1 MPWFCL
7 TLLSAF
13 SLATADAL
21 TKRFF
26 SHLTAYEMGL
36 TRLAYIVPWLLGA
49 MFFIPWV
56 SPDRVF
62 FLCLAAGLPLEVMA
76 LLCNMRA
83 LKSSP
88 LSICLPLLAFTP
100 AFIILTGWIILGE
113 TLTSG
118 GMAGIGLIV
127 LGSYCLNLSLVT
139 QGFLAPLRAIL
150 REPGARY
157 MLLAAAF
164 YSLTATFGKLAILH
178 SNPFTFGITY
188 YLSFIVLVA
197 ACLPFQP
204 HARVKNLR
212 GMPLKG
218 LIVGAFLAASI
229 FAHWV
234 AISQIQAAYM
244 IAVKRTSI
252 LFGILYGAFLF
263 HEERI
268 RERLL
273 GTSIMLIGAAC
284 IAWFG

>member
-1 MPWFCL
+1 MPWFVL
-7 TLLSAF
+7 ALISAF

-21 TKRFF
+21 TKRYF

-36 TRLAYIVPWLLGA
+36 TRLSYVVPWLLGA

-56 SPDRVF
+56 QPDRVF

-83 LKSSP
+83 LKTAP
-88 LSICLPLLAFTP
+88 LSLCLPLLAFTP
-100 AFIILTGWIILGE
+100 AFIILTGRIILGE
-113 TLTSG
+113 ALTLG
-118 GMAGIGLIV
+118 GMAGVGLIV

-139 QGFLAPLRAIL
+139 QGFLAPLKALL

-188 YLSFIVLVA
+188 YLSFIVLVG

-204 HARVKNLR
+204 HTRIKNLGR
-212 GMPLKG
+212 SPLKG

-234 AISQIQAAYM
+234 AIAQVQAAYM
-244 IAVKRTSI
+244 VAVKRTSI
-252 LFGILYGAFLF
+252 LFGVLYGAFLF
-263 HEERI
+263 REERI

-273 GTSIMLIGAAC
+273 AAGIMVSGVAC
-284 IAWFG
+284 IAWLG